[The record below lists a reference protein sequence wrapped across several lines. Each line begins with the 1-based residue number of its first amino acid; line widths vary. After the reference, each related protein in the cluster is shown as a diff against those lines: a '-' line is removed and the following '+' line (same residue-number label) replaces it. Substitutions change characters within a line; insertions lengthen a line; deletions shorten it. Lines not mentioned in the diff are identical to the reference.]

1 MSELEVQALYLA
13 PVLIYIYAQ
22 AKSLVAWD
30 GTWRLMSGLLCAS
43 VTMGVLVILRF
54 DTELVRTGIQLGSI
68 AASSV
73 IVLLWAIRGLLNST
87 H

>member
-1 MSELEVQALYLA
+1 MNNFEVQALYLA

-22 AKSLVAWD
+22 AKSLVAWE

-43 VTMGVLVILRF
+43 VTMGMLVILRF
-54 DTELVRTGIQLGSI
+54 DTEVVRAGFQLGSLAALAVI
-68 AASSV
+68 AF
-73 IVLLWAIRGLLNST
+73 LWAIRGLLNSA

>member
-1 MSELEVQALYLA
+1 MNDLEVQALYLA
-13 PVLIYIYAQ
+13 PVLIYLYAQ

-30 GTWRLMSGLLCAS
+30 GTWRLMSGLLCAA

-54 DTELVRTGIQLGSI
+54 DTESVRTGVQFGSI
-68 AASSV
+68 AALAV
-73 IVLLWAIRGLLNST
+73 IGLLWAIRGLVNST

>member
-1 MSELEVQALYLA
+1 MSDLEVQALYLA

-22 AKSLVAWD
+22 AKSLVAWE

-54 DTELVRTGIQLGSI
+54 DAELVRTGIQLGSI
-68 AASSV
+68 AAFAV
-73 IVLLWAIRGLLNST
+73 IAFLWAIRRLLNSA